1 MDDRP
6 KRKRRPTPPLSTKWL
21 HRQAVTY
28 IERYQGSEKR
38 IRQILWK
45 RVRRAQSFHGGEDAE
60 ASSMIHEV
68 IAQLR
73 AEGRIH
79 DTRFATDWA
88 ISLQNRG
95 SSSRMIRSK
104 LQQKGLGQQAIEEAL
119 HVLSQSGEAWEE
131 EAAMAYARRRRLGPF
146 RVPYDDSW
154 ERRQKDLA
162 SMARAGFGFGLAK
175 KILSTP
181 SRDAD

>member
-1 MDDRP
+1 MESPR
-6 KRKRRPTPPLSTKWL
+6 KKKRRPTPPLSTKWL
-21 HRQAVTY
+21 HRQAVAY

-38 IRQILWK
+38 VRQILWK
-45 RVRRAQSFHGGEDAE
+45 RVRRAQSFHGGEDSV

-68 IAQLR
+68 IEQLK

-88 ISLQNRG
+88 VSLQNRG

-104 LQQKGLGQQAIEEAL
+104 LQQKGLGAEAIDQAL
-119 HVLSQSGEAWEE
+119 QTLSHLGDDWEE
-131 EAAMAYARRRRLGPF
+131 ESALAYARRRRLGPF
-146 RVPYDDSW
+146 RIPYDDSW

-175 KILSTP
+175 KILSSLP
-181 SRDAD
+181 RHLD